1 MTLEEI
7 EARWKAAT
15 PGPWHAGLGNQP
27 SRWIVFGHH
36 QGTKVADF
44 VGPFDLAAIAA
55 APTDIA
61 CLLDRVRKER
71 ESHNESIAQMHDELA
86 RYKRAHAFMSTRAD
100 PMSVDFYC
108 DICDGHG
115 KVHEPNCEWLKA
127 KELRL

>member
-15 PGPWHAGLGNQP
+15 PGPWAYDSDDSAIWNKAGNCLVIYSTEHEPDG
-27 SRWIVFGHH
+27 R
-36 QGTKVADF
+36 
-44 VGPFDLAAIAA
+44 AIAA